1 MKTSLNLIVQATV
14 MLAFLCFPTAH
25 AEIYKWKDKDGTT
38 RYSDM
43 PPTTPGLN
51 VESLKTKKN
60 APQEATKKS
69 DAGKPTIE
77 PQKLDAQNQKPDQ
90 KAESKSEVKQKACE
104 AAKGNLE
111 KLKAGGIL
119 YKENSKGEREYLDE
133 TAMKEEK
140 SKAEKDVAAACG
152 G

>member
-1 MKTSLNLIVQATV
+1 MKTSFNLIFQATL
-14 MLAFLCFPTAH
+14 MLTVLCCPTAQ

-43 PPTTPGLN
+43 PPSTPGLN
-51 VESLKTKKN
+51 VESLKTRKSTPQDAAKK
-60 APQEATKKS
+60 T

-77 PQKLDAQNQKPDQ
+77 PQKLDAQDQKTEQ
-90 KAESKSEVKQKACE
+90 KAEGKSEAKQKACE

-140 SKAEKDVAAACG
+140 AKAEKDVAAACG

>member
-1 MKTSLNLIVQATV
+1 MKTSLNLIAQAALI
-14 MLAFLCFPTAH
+14 LALFCCSTAQ

-43 PPTTPGLN
+43 PPSAPGLN
-51 VESLKTKKN
+51 VESLKTRKSTPLDAVKKT
-60 APQEATKKS
+60 ES
-69 DAGKPTIE
+69 GKPTIE

-90 KAESKSEVKQKACE
+90 KAEGKSEVKQKACE

-140 SKAEKDVAAACG
+140 AKAEKDVAAACG